1 MNFQGCLSVYCNVS
15 LISPVFNFAIIF
27 NCSSAGMTSGI
38 NAKDSLINDVIDDW
52 QTRGVGVSKDNVVE
66 ANYMI
71 QASRTVKGHF

>member
-1 MNFQGCLSVYCNVS
+1 
-15 LISPVFNFAIIF
+15 
-27 NCSSAGMTSGI
+27 MTSGI

-71 QASRTVKGHF
+71 QASRTVKGHYFLFHTAALSRAKYIARVLQ